1 MGPEVSFICL
11 LSKKSI
17 KQLLLL
23 RFILNSKDIKMKRN
37 RAPVLK
43 ELPVWSVG
51 KIPEQRIDE
60 EYDIR

>member
-23 RFILNSKDIKMKRN
+23 GFILNSKDIKMKRN

-60 EYDIR
+60 E

>member
-23 RFILNSKDIKMKRN
+23 GFILNSKDIKMKRN

-43 ELPVWSVG
+43 ELPVW
-51 KIPEQRIDE
+51 
-60 EYDIR
+60 